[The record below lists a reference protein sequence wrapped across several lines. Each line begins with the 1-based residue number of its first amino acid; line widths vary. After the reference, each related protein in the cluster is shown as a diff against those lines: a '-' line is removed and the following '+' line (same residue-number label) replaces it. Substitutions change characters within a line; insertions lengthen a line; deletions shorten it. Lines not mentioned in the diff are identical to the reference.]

1 MGSLFDYIGEQ
12 TTFEKLRNKRMKKIR
27 AIIIEDE
34 ELGRELIKNYLKD
47 QAEIDIIAECENGFE
62 GIKVIQELKP
72 DLAFLDIQMPKLNG
86 FEMLEILD
94 ELPEIIFTTAYSQYA
109 IQAFEMNAVDYLLKP
124 FSKDRLLNALIKAV
138 QRIQTNQPGSENI
151 NKLIQH
157 PLEEIIERVVVKSNT
172 KISVIPV
179 ERIVYLEAEDDYVM
193 IYTRE
198 GKHLK
203 QATMKYFEEHLDPKE
218 FMRVHRSFIVRID
231 QVVQLEPYGKDS
243 YVAKLKD
250 GASVHISKS
259 GFKTLKEKLNF

>member
-1 MGSLFDYIGEQ
+1 
-12 TTFEKLRNKRMKKIR
+12 MKKIR

-47 QAEIDIIAECENGFE
+47 QSHIDIVSECENGFE
-62 GIKVIQELKP
+62 GIKIIQELKP
-72 DLAFLDIQMPKLNG
+72 DLVFLDIQMPKLNG

-94 ELPEIIFTTAYSQYA
+94 ERPEIIFTTAYNQYA
-109 IQAFEMNAVDYLLKP
+109 IQAFEQNAVDYLMKP
-124 FSKDRLLNALIKAV
+124 FSKERLLDAIKKAE
-138 QRIQTNQPGSENI
+138 QRMLTNNLNHEKI

-157 PLEEIIERVVVKSNT
+157 PLDEMIERVVVKSNS

-179 ERIVYLEAEDDYVM
+179 EKIIYLEAEDDYVM
-193 IYTRE
+193 VYTRD

-203 QATMKYFEEHLDPKE
+203 QATMKYFEEHLDPKD
-218 FMRVHRSFIVRID
+218 FMRVHRSYIVRID

-259 GFKTLKEKLNF
+259 GFKNLKDKLNF